1 MEYIIRLGDTPADL
15 AAIEQQLLE
24 IDPAALIDHDPA
36 TATLRCST
44 CALEV
49 ELLPALARAGQR
61 LAPTAIELQPSVCCG
76 GCSG

>member
-1 MEYIIRLGDTPADL
+1 MEYLIHLGEVPTDL

-36 TATLRCST
+36 TGTLRCST

-49 ELLPALARAGQR
+49 ELRPALARAGHR
-61 LAPTAIELQPSVCCG
+61 LALDAIQLQPSVCCG

>member
-1 MEYIIRLGDTPADL
+1 MEYVIHLGGPVADL
-15 AAIEQQLLE
+15 AAIERQMLE

-49 ELLPALARAGQR
+49 ELLPALARAGHNLPFNAVER
-61 LAPTAIELQPSVCCG
+61 QPSVCCG